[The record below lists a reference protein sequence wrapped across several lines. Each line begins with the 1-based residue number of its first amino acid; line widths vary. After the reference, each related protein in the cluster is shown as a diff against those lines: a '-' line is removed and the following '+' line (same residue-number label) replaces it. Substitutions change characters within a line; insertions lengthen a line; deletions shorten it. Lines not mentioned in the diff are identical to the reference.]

1 MRHPSQCSRRNHGA
15 GKTAA
20 RMGADILGARLAG
33 HRGRYMDF
41 RGGGYG
47 RSSFIGRGRHT
58 GYFCCSFHRIFPFE
72 NISRGKNRP
81 NTVSPQQPDGCA
93 KNSELVEKMMRA
105 GLSKSSILHVFHWR
119 SRLTQAPA
127 ACTRRIDAA
136 IVIYSSDGTL
146 RPNSEAS
153 AGPAARAGAQAQ
165 RRPARRARRAPAF
178 PTDRTTAP
186 DSAAPAFLSH
196 KWGSGLRYCISVFV
210 RVNAIMQA

>member
-1 MRHPSQCSRRNHGA
+1 MRHPSQFSRRIHGT

-20 RMGADILGARLAG
+20 GMGADILGARLAG

-41 RGGGYG
+41 RCDGYG

-58 GYFCCSFHRIFPFE
+58 GYFCCSFRRIFPFKI
-72 NISRGKNRP
+72 ISRGKNRP

-105 GLSKSSILHVFHWR
+105 GLSKPSISHVFHWR

-146 RPNSEAS
+146 RPNSKAS

-165 RRPARRARRAPAF
+165 RRPSGRARRVPTS
-178 PTDRTTAP
+178 PTDGTTAP
-186 DSAAPAFLSH
+186 CSAAAAFLSA
-196 KWGSGLRYCISVFV
+196 R
-210 RVNAIMQA
+210 AIDDIDIYRSAAASID